1 MALAPESGAGSTAGG
16 AALDLLAVVGPTAA
30 GKSALAIELASR
42 LGGEIVNADSM
53 QLYRGMDIGTAKVPP
68 AERHG
73 VPHHLLDIW
82 DVDEP
87 ADVARYAGLARCAI
101 AGIRARG
108 NLPLLVGGSGLYLSA
123 VLDGFRFPG
132 TDPTVRA
139 RLETEL
145 AAHGAQALHDRLAEV
160 APEAAAS
167 ILASNGRRLV
177 RALEVV
183 ELTGG
188 VQAVLPRPQAR
199 DGLVVLGID
208 TSEPAALDARIEQRV
223 IAMFDGGL
231 PGEVR
236 ALLDAGLRRGRTASR
251 ALGYRQVMQWWD
263 GLLADEA
270 ECRAMTVRAT
280 RRFARRQRSWFC
292 RDPRVR
298 WLRFTDL
305 AGSDAAAVPALL
317 KAALAELAAGHTSVA
332 AAIPRE

>member
-1 MALAPESGAGSTAGG
+1 MALAPESGAGATAGG

-263 GLLADEA
+263 GLLADES

-280 RRFARRQRSWFC
+280 RRFARRQRSWFR

-332 AAIPRE
+332 AAIPGE